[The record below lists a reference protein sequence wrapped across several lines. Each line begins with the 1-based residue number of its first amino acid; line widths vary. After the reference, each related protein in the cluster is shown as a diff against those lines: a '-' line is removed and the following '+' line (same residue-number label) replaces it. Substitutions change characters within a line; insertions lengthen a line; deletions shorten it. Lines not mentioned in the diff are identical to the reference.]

1 MTRSRTRPNR
11 VVLDELRYLILA
23 AQREGS
29 RALNDALRHLELTAS
44 QAEVLD
50 VLAEHQ
56 PVTLAE
62 LGRLLVC
69 ELGSPSRLV
78 DAMVRRGLVSRVP
91 HPQDR
96 RAVTVE
102 LTERGRELAA
112 RLDEATGRLTD
123 VIGRLLSETDISDLT
138 GLLTK
143 LLRGTHSGK
152 ALRQRF
158 PAADLSSGFHPRSS
172 AHGRVASSPE

>member
-1 MTRSRTRPNR
+1 VTRSRTRPNR
-11 VVLDELRYLILA
+11 AAMDHLRYLVVA

-29 RALNDALRHLELTAS
+29 RMLNDGLRHLELTPA

-69 ELGSPSRLV
+69 ELTSPSRLV

-91 HPQDR
+91 HPHDK

-102 LTERGRELAA
+102 LTAHGQELAA
-112 RLDEATGRLTD
+112 RLDGATALITDFIADRLT
-123 VIGRLLSETDISDLT
+123 STDIDTLA

-143 LLRGTHSGK
+143 LLADTRNGD
-152 ALRQRF
+152 ALRHRF
-158 PAADLSSGFHPRSS
+158 PAGH
-172 AHGRVASSPE
+172 

>member
-1 MTRSRTRPNR
+1 MTRSRTRSDR
-11 VVLDELRYLILA
+11 AALDQLRYLILA

-29 RALNDALRHLELTAS
+29 RALGDALRELELTPA

-50 VLAEHQ
+50 VLAEYQ

-91 HPQDR
+91 HAHDR

-102 LTERGRELAA
+102 LTEHGRELAA
-112 RLDEATGRLTD
+112 RLDKATGQLTD
-123 VIGRLLSETDISDLT
+123 VIGGLLTRADITALT
-138 GLLTK
+138 SLLTK
-143 LLRGTHSGK
+143 LLRDTHSGD
-152 ALRQRF
+152 ALRHRF
-158 PAADLSSGFHPRSS
+158 PGARQFG
-172 AHGRVASSPE
+172 

>member
-1 MTRSRTRPNR
+1 MTRPHRAA
-11 VVLDELRYLILA
+11 LDELRYLILA

-29 RALNDALRHLELTAS
+29 RALHDALRHLELTPA

-50 VLAEHQ
+50 VLAKHQ
-56 PVTLAE
+56 PLTLAE
-62 LGRLLVC
+62 VGRLLVC

-91 HPQDR
+91 HAQDK

-102 LTERGRELAA
+102 LTERGQVLATQ
-112 RLDEATGRLTD
+112 LDEATGQITQLIATQ
-123 VIGRLLSETDISDLT
+123 LSAAEIATMS

-143 LLRGTHSGK
+143 LLRNTRSGQ
-152 ALRQRF
+152 AVQNRF
-158 PAADLSSGFHPRSS
+158 PS
-172 AHGRVASSPE
+172 A